1 MDDEAHR
8 GSNDAHGRNKVRPY
22 ILCKGYGL
30 VYNRTN
36 FLEKERLHGKW

>member
-8 GSNDAHGRNKVRPY
+8 LSNDAHGRNKGRLY
-22 ILCKGYGL
+22 ILSKGYGL
-30 VYNRTN
+30 VYNRTK